1 MKSQQDG
8 VVNQARALGGREK
21 GRASKSVNA
30 VAVTIDASKIDELA
44 AAPGVVSVRPVARY
58 HTTQAPAASG
68 SLAQAAQYLGA
79 DKVRAAGFDGTGVRV
94 AVLDSGVDF
103 THRNLGGPGTEAVY
117 DTCYAQNAAAPSGP
131 CAGLFGPSAPKVK
144 GGFDFVGER
153 WTGEQAGGPE
163 APDPN
168 PIDLEGHGTHVSDI
182 IGGRSTDGTHLG
194 IAPGV
199 DLYGVKVCSAVS
211 TSCSNIAILQGIDWA
226 LDPNND
232 GDIRDAV
239 DLINLSLGSDYGQ
252 PEDDST
258 LAVNEAAKLGVTV
271 VISAGNGGDQPFK
284 VGSPSTAP
292 RVISVAQ
299 TALPDDSSIPIQ
311 VTSPSGIP
319 TINLTTLVS
328 WSPAPTAAIDAALRR
343 PGGPLG
349 CTAANFA
356 GFPAG
361 SVALIDRGTCNVS
374 LKAQL
379 AQSAGAVAVVLR
391 NNVAG
396 APPDFSFGG
405 GDPVTIP
412 VLVVGRT
419 PGTTLVA
426 AVNAGPVSVRIDP
439 NAAQS
444 LRGTIAGTS
453 SRGPVQSFST
463 IKPDIGAP
471 GAWLSAEAGTGAGE
485 TNFGGTSGAA
495 PTVSGVAALVLDRFP
510 KLGPVQVKARLLN
523 AADTGNLSLTELG
536 ERYPTPITRIGA
548 GEVRAEAAVFA
559 TYVFEADDKAGGNLS
574 IGLPHLA
581 SKQTFEKKVTI
592 RNTDTVG
599 HTYTLA
605 PSFRDPADA
614 ALGALSIQTP
624 NRVVVG
630 PRSTKQVV
638 IKFTVDPA
646 RLTPWPLTGLAGPT
660 GEDAIVLNGPELD
673 GWITATCESGEQTH
687 LGWQVLP
694 HRSADV
700 AADGGAVR
708 TSGGKGELTLRNA
721 SKVLDGNVDVFSLT
735 GTSPKRND
743 IPGPGSNES
752 HVDLRA
758 VGVRDLT
765 ADDGTP
771 LIEFAFHGAGRKS
784 TPGLPAEYDIDL
796 DVNRDGSARVQH
808 LQRPADDRSDG
819 HGRRQLQHRR
829 DDRHLPVDGGR
840 LRLGEPLV
848 LPAARRPRPGTRGH
862 LRLHGHRLPEL
873 LRVLARGRHQ
883 GHVLHGGHAEVLGGG
898 RADGRG
904 ARRAAGQVHRRRRQ
918 RGGVVGDGSAA
929 PLQRRGEE
937 GSRHHQGQ
945 ELSQASRG
953 TVGVDRPPARAH
965 VREIHVAWLVATRRR
980 SSS

>member
-1 MKSQQDG
+1 MRHRRVGLLITSLACTTGLLAAGGPAAAATKSPPNPSPLDLSTVQIDESLRRARGPVEVIVRLSEPSLAGALAEDALATGQVPDAPTQQAQLARVKNQQDS
-8 VVNQARALGGREK
+8 VVNRARALGGREK
-21 GRASKSVNA
+21 GRVSKSVNA
-30 VAVTIDASKIDELA
+30 VAVKIDASQIDALA
-44 AAPGVVSVRPVARY
+44 ATPGVVSVRPVARY
-58 HTTQAPAASG
+58 HTTQAPAAIG
-68 SLAQAAQYLGA
+68 QPRPGRPVPRRRQGA
-79 DKVRAAGFDGTGVRV
+79 GRRLRRHRRQGRRARLRRRLHPQVTSAG
-94 AVLDSGVDF
+94 
-103 THRNLGGPGTEAVY
+103 P
-117 DTCYAQNAAAPSGP
+117 APWPSTTPATPRTRWPRAGP
-131 CAGLFGPSAPKVK
+131 CAALFGPNAPKVK

-153 WTGEQAGGPE
+153 WTGEEADGPE

-182 IGGRSTDGTHLG
+182 IGGRSADGTHLG

-226 LDPNND
+226 LDPNGD

-271 VISAGNGGDQPFK
+271 VASAGNGGDQPFK

-311 VTSPSGIP
+311 VTSPPGIP
-319 TINLTTLVS
+319 TVNLTTLVS
-328 WSPAPTAAIDAALRR
+328 WSPAPTAAINAALRR
-343 PGGPLG
+343 PVGPLG

-405 GDPVTIP
+405 GAPVTIP

-426 AVNAGPVSVRIDP
+426 AVNAGPVQVRIDP

-495 PTVSGVAALVLDRFP
+495 PTVTGVAALVLDRFP
-510 KLGPVQVKARLLN
+510 KLAPVQVKARLLN
-523 AADTGNLSLTELG
+523 AANTANLSLTELG
-536 ERYPTPITRIGA
+536 VRYPTPITRIGA
-548 GEVRAEAAVFA
+548 GEVRAEAAVLA

-581 SKQTFEKKVTI
+581 SRQTFEKKVTI

-614 ALGALSIQTP
+614 ALGALEHP
-624 NRVVVG
+624 
-630 PRSTKQVV
+630 
-638 IKFTVDPA
+638 DPEPG
-646 RLTPWPLTGLAGPT
+646 RRRPPL
-660 GEDAIVLNGPELD
+660 D
-673 GWITATCESGEQTH
+673 Q
-687 LGWQVLP
+687 
-694 HRSADV
+694 
-700 AADGGAVR
+700 
-708 TSGGKGELTLRNA
+708 
-721 SKVLDGNVDVFSLT
+721 
-735 GTSPKRND
+735 
-743 IPGPGSNES
+743 
-752 HVDLRA
+752 
-758 VGVRDLT
+758 
-765 ADDGTP
+765 
-771 LIEFAFHGAGRKS
+771 AGRHQ
-784 TPGLPAEYDIDL
+784 
-796 DVNRDGSARVQH
+796 VH
-808 LQRPADDRSDG
+808 
-819 HGRRQLQHRR
+819 
-829 DDRHLPVDGGR
+829 
-840 LRLGEPLV
+840 
-848 LPAARRPRPGTRGH
+848 RRPRPADAVAA
-862 LRLHGHRLPEL
+862 HRPG
-873 LRVLARGRHQ
+873 RTHRRGRHRPQ
-883 GHVLHGGHAEVLGGG
+883 
-898 RADGRG
+898 RPR
-904 ARRAAGQVHRRRRQ
+904 ARRLDH
-918 RGGVVGDGSAA
+918 GD
-929 PLQRRGEE
+929 L
-937 GSRHHQGQ
+937 
-945 ELSQASRG
+945 
-953 TVGVDRPPARAH
+953 
-965 VREIHVAWLVATRRR
+965 
-980 SSS
+980 